1 MPRYLTFDEKTAS
14 ALRRQ
19 IPEEQVFEH
28 GASGAVEYA
37 LGSDKTMVTVMPT
50 GAQRE
55 AAVAVFRRP
64 KPETKP
70 APTPQHAKITRA
82 GDPASPV
89 EPQRPA
95 ASAHPPVEAK
105 KPVASVQPPAIQ
117 PPARKEAS
125 TRAGGVL
132 GLRDEAVFE
141 EDEPAPR
148 KKQSWWRKLWP
159 EDE

>member
-1 MPRYLTFDEKTAS
+1 MPRYLTFDQKTAS

-37 LGSDKTMVTVMPT
+37 LGSDKTLVTVMPT
-50 GAQRE
+50 GAERE

-64 KPETKP
+64 KPAPP
-70 APTPQHAKITRA
+70 AA
-82 GDPASPV
+82 V
-89 EPQRPA
+89 EANRPA
-95 ASAHPPVEAK
+95 ASAQPSVETK
-105 KPVASVQPPAIQ
+105 KPVASVQ

-132 GLRDEAVFE
+132 GLRDEAFFE
-141 EDEPAPR
+141 EDEPAPH
-148 KKQSWWRKLWP
+148 KKQSWWRKFWP